1 VSWTGGPV
9 SEWAHCVLAN
19 NPGVMTLEGTNTWVL
34 RARRRTW
41 SVVVDPGPLDEAH
54 LTRVLVQGR
63 DVAEVL
69 VTHHHADHTEGVARF
84 AELSGA
90 PVRAVD
96 PAHRVGAG
104 GLVDGE
110 VLQVDGLTLEV
121 VATPGH
127 TRDSVSL
134 LVPDACALLSGD
146 TVLGRGTSVVA
157 YPDGALAPYLRSLRR
172 LLRLVE
178 SGAVTTIWP
187 GHGPVVSEPGAVLR
201 GYLAHREE
209 RLEQV
214 RSAVAAGAETAAD
227 VVQHVYAD
235 VGPALWGA
243 AERSVEAQLAYLR
256 DE

>member
-1 VSWTGGPV
+1 
-9 SEWAHCVLAN
+9 VLAN
-19 NPGVMTLEGTNTWVL
+19 NPGIMTLEGTNTWVL
-34 RARRRTW
+34 RAPRRAW

-54 LTRVLVQGR
+54 LTRTVVRGG

-69 VTHHHADHTEGVARF
+69 VTHHHHDHTEGIARF

-110 VLQVDGLTLEV
+110 VLEIDGLTLEV
-121 VATPGH
+121 VATPGPH
-127 TRDSVSL
+127 PGLGV
-134 LVPDACALLSGD
+134 VPGPGRRALLSGD

-157 YPDGALAPYLRSLRR
+157 FPDGALAPYLRSLRR

-187 GHGPVVSEPGAVLR
+187 GHGPVVTQPEAVLR

-214 RSAVAAGAETAAD
+214 RSAVAAGAETALD
-227 VVQHVYAD
+227 VVHRVYAD
-235 VGPALWGA
+235 VDPALWDA